1 MITPVVS
8 DIHAD
13 NLDPCSV
20 HLLSGC
26 IIQYDGEAPV
36 SEYFKPT
43 SQGDAQEQGENARLE
58 ASFRGRYMKGHRTEL
73 PHGYTGFVAAIKP
86 DSTRSRAEEDGSARE
101 GTPTEYFRQ
110 QDGMVAGDPA
120 KEQEPKA
127 LAITA
132 TFDSMAY
139 WNHHT
144 YPDSSKDIIP
154 RSLAWLSLATALH
167 TSD

>member
-8 DIHAD
+8 DISAKDQGHC
-13 NLDPCSV
+13 NV

-43 SQGDAQEQGENARLE
+43 SQGSAQEGDTRLE
-58 ASFRGRYMKGHRTEL
+58 ASFRGRYMKGRKTEL
-73 PHGYTGFVAAIKP
+73 PQGYTGFVATVTPGMNLSKAEEGG
-86 DSTRSRAEEDGSARE
+86 STRGDEPADL
-101 GTPTEYFRQ
+101 RQ
-110 QDGMVAGDPA
+110 QDNLVDGESG
-120 KEQEPKA
+120 KEEESKV
-127 LAITA
+127 LAITG

-139 WNHHT
+139 WNHHS
-144 YPDSSKDIIP
+144 YPDSSKDVIP

>member
-8 DIHAD
+8 DIPATD
-13 NLDPCSV
+13 QGPCSV

-36 SEYFKPT
+36 SEYFKPAG
-43 SQGDAQEQGENARLE
+43 QGNAQEGATRLE

-73 PHGYTGFVAAIKP
+73 PQGYTGFVATVKP
-86 DSTRSRAEEDGSARE
+86 GRNVYRAEQDGSARE
-101 GTPTEYFRQ
+101 DEPAELGQ
-110 QDGMVAGDPA
+110 QDNLVDGDSG
-120 KEQEPKA
+120 KDEESKV
-127 LAITA
+127 LAITG

-139 WNHHT
+139 WNHHS
-144 YPDSSKDIIP
+144 YPDSSKDVIP

-167 TSD
+167 TSN